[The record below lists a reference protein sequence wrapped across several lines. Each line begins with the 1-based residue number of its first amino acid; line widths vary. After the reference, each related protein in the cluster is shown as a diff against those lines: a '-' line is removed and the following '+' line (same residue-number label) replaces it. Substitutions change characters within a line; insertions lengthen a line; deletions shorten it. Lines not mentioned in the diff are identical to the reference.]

1 MIDPVSMNKS
11 RVYEMMNQNRIR
23 YFAKADYSCG
33 SEMDILIKNIIDKTV
48 ASEKIEKSFFSNKAE
63 AEEFKKFK

>member
-1 MIDPVSMNKS
+1 
-11 RVYEMMNQNRIR
+11 MMNQNRIR